1 MIHHVSRTAIVFL
14 FGLATLASAADVPDK
29 LRVYIGTF
37 NSRTSKGIY
46 LSEFDTQ
53 TGAITDPQL
62 AGEATDAGFLAIHPS
77 KKFLYSVCKFQNSAG
92 ETIGGV
98 NAFAIDPKTGKLTP
112 LNQQSSEGAGPCHLV
127 VDATGKNVLVANY
140 GGGNV
145 AALPI
150 GDDGK
155 LAKASSVMQ
164 HKGTSVDPK
173 RQTAPHAHSINLD
186 AKSKFA
192 FAADLGLDQ
201 VVVYKFDSAKGLLAP
216 NDPPFA
222 KVASGAG
229 PRHFAFHPSGKF
241 AYVINELGNTV
252 TGFSYDAEKG
262 KLTEIQTIST
272 LPPDFKEPSY
282 TAEVV
287 VHPSGKYLYGSN
299 RYHNSLAAFAVD
311 QSSGKLT
318 LLEITP
324 VGGKLPRNFNVD
336 PTGKWILVGNHEDDT
351 MSVMKIES
359 DGRLKL
365 IRNDV
370 PVSAAVCI
378 KFVAP

>member
-1 MIHHVSRTAIVFL
+1 MIRHVSCTVIALL
-14 FGLATLASAADVPDK
+14 FGLSTFVSAADGPDK

-37 NSRTSKGIY
+37 NVRGSQGIY
-46 LSEFDTQ
+46 LSEFDTK
-53 TGAITDPQL
+53 TGTITDPQL
-62 AGEATDAGFLAIHPS
+62 AGEATDAGFLAIHPT
-77 KKFLYSVCKFQNSAG
+77 KKFLYSVCKFQTAAG

-98 NAFAIDPKTGKLTP
+98 NAFAIDPKSGKLTL
-112 LNQQSSEGAGPCHLV
+112 LNQQSSEGSGPCHLV
-127 VDATGKNVLVANY
+127 VDAAGKNVLVANY

-155 LAKASSVMQ
+155 LAKASSVVQ
-164 HKGTSVDPK
+164 HQGTSVDPK

-186 AKSKFA
+186 AKSRYA

-201 VVVYKFDSAKGLLAP
+201 VLVYRFDSAKGLLTP
-216 NDPPFA
+216 NDPPFV
-222 KVASGAG
+222 KVAPGAG

-252 TGFSYDAEKG
+252 TGFSYDAEQG

-299 RYHNSLAAFAVD
+299 RYHNSLAAYAVD
-311 QSSGKLT
+311 KATGKLT
-318 LLEITP
+318 LLDITP

-336 PTGKWILVGNHEDDT
+336 PTGQWIIVGNHEDDT
-351 MSVMKIES
+351 LSVMKIEP